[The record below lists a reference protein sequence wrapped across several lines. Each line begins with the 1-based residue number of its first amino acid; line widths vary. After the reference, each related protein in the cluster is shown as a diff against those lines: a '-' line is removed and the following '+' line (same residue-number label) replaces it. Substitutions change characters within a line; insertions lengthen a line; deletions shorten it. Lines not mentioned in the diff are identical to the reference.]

1 MDVLMEK
8 SIFCFNHADTPEG
21 WIYIG
26 DDSVRY
32 VLGQPGK
39 CNLVIVGLNPSTA
52 TPLEPDLTIT
62 KVKKIAEL
70 ENLDGWIMINL
81 YPARETKPKNLP
93 QEADEKLI
101 SENLDKIAWLS
112 KNVKI
117 GKIYAAWGRN
127 IEEHRYLIEQCQ
139 KITDI
144 MSEDLWYTKGL
155 TKMGHP
161 RHPSRI
167 GYQEKMKKF
176 QVKKYLEN
184 L

>member
-1 MDVLMEK
+1 MEK
-8 SIFCFNHADTPEG
+8 NIFCFNHADTPEG

-52 TPLEPDLTIT
+52 TPQEPDLTIT
-62 KVKKIAEL
+62 KVRKIAEL
-70 ENLDGWIMINL
+70 ENLDGWIRM
-81 YPARETKPKNLP
+81 
-93 QEADEKLI
+93 
-101 SENLDKIAWLS
+101 
-112 KNVKI
+112 
-117 GKIYAAWGRN
+117 
-127 IEEHRYLIEQCQ
+127 YLIEQCQ

-144 MSEDLWYTKGL
+144 MSEDLWYTKGV

-167 GYQEKMKKF
+167 GIPRGNEKVSSEKIF
-176 QVKKYLEN
+176 ERFIG
-184 L
+184 